1 MDAVSCIGGGCNKL
15 VQNAYCS
22 IQIPNTIKRYIS
34 LNRNQTKTE
43 TSNPWFELIFVT
55 FIHAN
60 THCSTVFDLMAIVSI
75 VRGGLSVFKE
85 QKCMFSINCKS
96 NSVKQ
101 LPVHVFLIIISD

>member
-1 MDAVSCIGGGCNKL
+1 MIPVDAVSCIGGGCNKL
-15 VQNAYCS
+15 VKNAYCS

-34 LNRNQTKTE
+34 LNRNQTNTE
-43 TSNPWFELIFVT
+43 TSNPWFEL
-55 FIHAN
+55 
-60 THCSTVFDLMAIVSI
+60 TVFDLMAIVSI

-101 LPVHVFLIIISD
+101 LHVFLIIISD